1 MMSRE
6 MKRLLKIKTI
16 LDMNQIWGR
25 EGGWGEKTL
34 MMMMM
39 AVYHAACLE
48 TFYR

>member
-16 LDMNQIWGR
+16 LDLNQIWGR

-34 MMMMM
+34 MMMM
-39 AVYHAACLE
+39 AVYHAVCPE
-48 TFYR
+48 TSYR